1 MDWAP
6 LFLSLKVAAIATVL
20 AVILGVAMGA
30 LVAWRKLPG
39 RDFIDALL
47 SAPMV
52 MPPTV
57 LGYYLLVVLGR
68 HSALGGAWH
77 RVFGS
82 DITFT
87 VTGCIMAATVS
98 ALPMVVK
105 SARTAL
111 EGVDPTLT
119 AAARTLGA
127 GPVRA
132 FFTVTLPLAAPG
144 IIGGAMLGF
153 ARALGDFGVTL
164 MVAGDIP
171 GQTQTAS
178 LYIYDLIQ
186 ADRDADAA
194 GMVAILTAVAIGA
207 VYAVNVLTRRRHH
220 DEH

>member
-1 MDWAP
+1 VDWAP
-6 LFLSLKVAAIATVL
+6 LFLSLKVAAVATVL

-47 SAPMV
+47 SAPLV

-68 HSALGGAWH
+68 HSALGKAWH

-144 IIGGAMLGF
+144 IIGGTMLGF

-171 GQTQTAS
+171 GQSQTAS